1 MNFDIFDEDYYLKK
15 YPYLQPAIEQG
26 IIQSGLDHFQRFG
39 LQQGLTGVSR
49 YYDEAYYLAK
59 NPDVAA
65 AVDAGIFPSGLAHF
79 IEIGYEQEGRTTISS
94 DYNDFVYRETNL
106 DLIPFIQTYPFQNPR
121 PFRNGLEHFLKFGAE
136 EGRYSNSFFEAEYL
150 ARYPNII
157 PAIESGVLRTGRDHY
172 EQFGQFEEGRK
183 ATFIGTSNSDTLE
196 SFGVGE
202 VELIGITPGLDAEG
216 DRIYVN
222 TGNRGQDIL
231 TGSSASDTFVLGTET
246 SFLINW
252 DNSVREVPPKDFY
265 YNHFNSGGIA
275 IIRNYDPNNDFIK
288 LGHNSPDYYE
298 FSSLPYLNQTTP
310 DSLSITSNN
319 GRSLAIVV
327 GITDVN
333 NLNLIYGN
341 KATVERNF
349 FEDNYLVENPD
360 VDALVEAG
368 EYRSGLDHYE
378 QVGQF
383 DGERSAK
390 FIGTPGND
398 IVTAFGMGSHQI
410 FGVDAVQS
418 LYEFATPTGVS
429 YTSDGSGEF
438 DTLIGSSGTD
448 TFVFGDILLTYNEGL
463 QLQQFYREEGEALIQ
478 DFNQEHG
485 DQIKFLTIFDETYS
499 IFPSGDDLVLAIEG
513 DTIGVLDGGAD
524 ITLEPVN
531 VQEDNLGWYKIIT
544 LG

>member
-1 MNFDIFDEDYYLKK
+1 MNFDIFDEEYYLKK
-15 YPYLQPAIEQG
+15 YPYLQSAIKQG

-39 LQQGLTGVSR
+39 LQLGLTGVSR
-49 YYDEAYYLAK
+49 YYDEAYYLEK

-65 AVDAGIFPSGLAHF
+65 AVNAGIFPSGLAHF
-79 IEIGYEQEGRTTISS
+79 IEIGYEQEGRTSISS
-94 DYNDFVYRETNL
+94 DYNDFVYRESNL
-106 DLIPFIQTYPFQNPR
+106 DLLPFIQTYPSEVPR
-121 PFRNGLEHFLKFGAE
+121 LFRNGLEHFLKFGAE

-216 DRIYVN
+216 DRIYIGN
-222 TGNRGQDIL
+222 GNRGQDIL
-231 TGSSASDTFVLGTET
+231 TGSSASDTFVIGAET
-246 SFLINW
+246 SFLINR
-252 DNSVREVPPKDFY
+252 DNSVRELPPKDFY
-265 YNHFNSGGIA
+265 YNHFNPGGGA

-298 FSSLPYLNQTTP
+298 FIPFPYLNRTTP
-310 DSLSITSNN
+310 DSLRIASNN
-319 GRSLAIVV
+319 DRGLAIVE

-333 NLNLIYGN
+333 DLNLIYGN
-341 KATVERNF
+341 KAAVERNF
-349 FEDNYLVENPD
+349 FEDNYLLENPD

-368 EYRSGLDHYE
+368 NYRSGLDHYE

-383 DGERSAK
+383 DADRSAA

-398 IVTAFGMGSHQI
+398 IVTAFGIGSHQI

-463 QLQQFYREEGEALIQ
+463 QLQQFYRGEGEALIQ

-499 IFPSGDDLVLAIEG
+499 VFASGDDLVLAIEG

-524 ITLEPVN
+524 LTLEPVN